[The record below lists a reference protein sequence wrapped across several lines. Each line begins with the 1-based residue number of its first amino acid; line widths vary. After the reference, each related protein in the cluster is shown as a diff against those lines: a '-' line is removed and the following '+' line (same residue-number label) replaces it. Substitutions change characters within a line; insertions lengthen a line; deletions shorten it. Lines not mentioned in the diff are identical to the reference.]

1 MEKTKTRLGRKKT
14 GVTRDHTKV
23 LSSKNNPTGTTED
36 QLVVQ
41 SLNPAE
47 DITVTNNHAE
57 EPFGKVCYIS
67 MLYRTQK
74 REQTF
79 LNSWFYV

>member
-1 MEKTKTRLGRKKT
+1 MKTRVGRKKT
-14 GVTRDHTKV
+14 GVTRDNTKV
-23 LSSKNNPTGTTED
+23 VSSKNNPTGTTED

-41 SLNPAE
+41 SLNPSE
-47 DITVTNNHAE
+47 DITVTNHAE
-57 EPFGKVCYIS
+57 EPFGKVCDIS

-79 LNSWFYV
+79 LNILFYV